1 MSDKKE
7 TIGKNLKFVPIHSI
21 EYSSGSV
28 VSKQVIKNKA
38 GNVTLFAFD
47 EGEGLSEHTA
57 PFDALVYVLEGNLQI
72 RIGATEHNLSGGDA
86 IIMEANIPH
95 ALLALSKIKFIL
107 TMIRGEV

>member
-1 MSDKKE
+1 MDKKE
-7 TIGKNLKFVPIHSI
+7 NLEKNKIFAPLQTI
-21 EYSSGSV
+21 EYLQGSV

-57 PFDALVYVLEGNLQI
+57 PFDALVQVLEGNLLI
-72 RIGATEHNLSGGDA
+72 KIGETEHNLSGGDA

-95 ALLALSKIKFIL
+95 ALNAISRIKFML
-107 TMIRGEV
+107 TMIRGEL